1 VAYPVE
7 INALTPLSDGYREE
21 PYWWREAPPTRPPSA
36 SIPTEVDVVVIG
48 GGYTGMMAAARLAW
62 RGRAVAVLDAN
73 DFGWGASGRNGGMVH
88 PGFKVG
94 PATLIERYGDRGRK
108 LYRASL
114 DGFELVERTI
124 ADQRIDCDYV
134 ATGHL
139 ELADKAAHVADLRA
153 KARVLEH
160 EFGLQATVMDRD
172 ALATEVGSTAYHG
185 GLLVERSGGLNPA
198 KYLAGLVALA
208 RDRGAHLYARTPAT
222 AVERRRRAGFSVSIP
237 QGRIDCGHVLIATN
251 GYSDRLL
258 PWVRRRVIPIGSYI
272 IATEPLSAELS
283 NAVIPHRRML
293 FDTRNFLHYWRLS
306 ADNRML
312 FGGRASF
319 APTSIENARDWL
331 YAAMVRIHPQLK
343 TVKVEHAWGGQVGFT
358 FDRLPHIGET
368 RGIHYALGYCGT
380 GVAMSTYFG
389 QLAADWVA
397 GGELPGCWRR
407 PFPTIP
413 LYRDRPWFLRP
424 AGWYYALRDR
434 L

>member
-1 VAYPVE
+1 M
-7 INALTPLSDGYREE
+7 
-21 PYWWREAPPTRPPSA
+21 RPPSA
-36 SIPTEVDVVVIG
+36 TIPTEVDVVVIG

-108 LYRASL
+108 LYRTSL
-114 DGFELVERTI
+114 DAFELVERTI

-153 KARVLEH
+153 KARVLGH
-160 EFGLQATVMDRD
+160 EFGIQATVMDRD
-172 ALATEVGSTAYHG
+172 ALATEVGSSAYHA
-185 GLLVERSGGLNPA
+185 GLLVERSGGLHPA

-237 QGRIDCGHVLIATN
+237 QARIDCGHVLIATN

-258 PWVRRRVIPIGSYI
+258 PWVRRRIIPIGSYI
-272 IATEPLSAELS
+272 IATEPLSAELAD
-283 NAVIPHRRML
+283 AVIPHRRML

-343 TVKVEHAWGGQVGFT
+343 SVKVEHAWGGQVGFT

-368 RGIHYALGYCGT
+368 RGIHYAVGYCGT

-389 QLAADWVA
+389 QLAADWIA
-397 GGELPGCWRR
+397 GGELPDGWRR